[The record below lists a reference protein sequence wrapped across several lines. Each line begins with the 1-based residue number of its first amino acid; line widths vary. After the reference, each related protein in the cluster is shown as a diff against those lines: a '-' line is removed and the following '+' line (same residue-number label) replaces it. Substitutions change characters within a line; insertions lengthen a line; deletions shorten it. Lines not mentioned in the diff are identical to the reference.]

1 MPLPPLSRG
10 GGMGSQA
17 KDLMLRLLKRA
28 VGGVPAELRQLRI
41 SEHRQR
47 LSLALMRQVW
57 KLLSAKN
64 LY

>member
-1 MPLPPLSRG
+1 M
-10 GGMGSQA
+10 GGMGPHA
-17 KDLMLRLLKRA
+17 KDLLYHLLKRA

-41 SEHRQR
+41 NEHKQR